1 MMFMSAGKS
10 ITTALNSAEMAWRVL
25 AVAALI
31 FAMAYC
37 AMKSVPKAEL
47 SVGTT
52 TLEWKSD
59 TASWKGGW

>member
-1 MMFMSAGKS
+1 MMFMNAGKS
-10 ITTALNSAEMAWRVL
+10 ITTTLNSVEMAWRVL

>member
-1 MMFMSAGKS
+1 
-10 ITTALNSAEMAWRVL
+10 MAWRVL

-37 AMKSVPKAEL
+37 AMKSVPKAVP